1 MRYKLPFTELSA
13 GKISF
18 TIYLSN
24 LLWYMR
30 GVSEE
35 GIFKNLQFF
44 AVSLDLLY
52 FCSKL
57 QSAAIYNISFI

>member
-24 LLWYMR
+24 LLGKLTASTCLKNKESYS
-30 GVSEE
+30 GGNLFPFSELCLP
-35 GIFKNLQFF
+35 IH
-44 AVSLDLLY
+44 V
-52 FCSKL
+52 
-57 QSAAIYNISFI
+57 